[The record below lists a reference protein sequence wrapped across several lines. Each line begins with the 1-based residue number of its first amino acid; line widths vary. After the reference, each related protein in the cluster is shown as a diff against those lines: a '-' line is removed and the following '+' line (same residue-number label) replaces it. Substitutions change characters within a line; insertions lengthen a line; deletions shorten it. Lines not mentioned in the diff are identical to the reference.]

1 MMRLRNEFLISIF
14 ARRAQTASCGALVGG
29 TGKINKKLTH
39 LTYMYQASYLKHFT
53 EAVFLAIGCSQ
64 EEARLASEVLVSAD
78 LRGVDSHG
86 IARLAG
92 YVRLYDH
99 GRLNPKPNVTIVY
112 ETPSTAVVDGDRG
125 LGLVVAPKAMEI
137 AMEKAEKVGSG
148 WVSVRNSNH
157 FGIAGYHAMLALQK
171 DMIGW
176 TMTNAAPLVTPTFSL
191 DKLLGTNPIAVAV
204 PALAEPAFVA
214 DFASTAVAY
223 GKFEILQRKGLP
235 APLGWAQD
243 ADGNPTTD
251 SNAVKSGGGLLPLGS
266 DREHGSHKG
275 YGLGAIV
282 DIFSGVLSGANFGPW
297 VPPFATA
304 GFMGVQQSVG
314 LGTGHFLGAMRV
326 DGFRPADEFKAD
338 MDKWIGAFRN
348 ARAVDGEKVLIPGDP
363 EREMEAERGVNGIRL
378 LEPVVLSLDE
388 LAKRFGIPFE
398 INL

>member
-1 MMRLRNEFLISIF
+1 
-14 ARRAQTASCGALVGG
+14 
-29 TGKINKKLTH
+29 
-39 LTYMYQASYLKHFT
+39 MYQSEYLKRFT
-53 EAVFLAIGCSQ
+53 EEVFIAIGCSP
-64 EEARLASEVLVSAD
+64 EEAALAAKVLVSAD

-92 YVRLYDH
+92 YVRLYDN
-99 GRLNPKPNVTIVY
+99 GRLNPNPNITVAY
-112 ETPSTAVVDGDRG
+112 ETLSTAVVDGDRG

-157 FGIAGYHAMLALQK
+157 FGIAGYHAMLALEK

-176 TMTNAAPLVTPTFSL
+176 TMTNAAPLVVPTFSL

-204 PALAEPAFVA
+204 PAGDEPPFVA
-214 DFASTAVAY
+214 DFASTSVAY

-235 APLGWAQD
+235 APIGWAQD
-243 ADGNPTTD
+243 AEGNPTTD
-251 SNAVKSGGGLLPLGS
+251 SNAVKSGGGLLPLGT

-304 GFMGVQQSVG
+304 GFMAAGQGVG

-326 DGFRPADEFKAD
+326 DGFRPTDEFKSD
-338 MDKWIGAFRN
+338 MDKWIGAFRG
-348 ARAVDGEKVLIPGDP
+348 ARAVEGKRVMIPGDP
-363 EREMEAERGVNGIRL
+363 ERELEAIRSKEGIEL
-378 LEPVVLSLDE
+378 LEPVILSLSE
-388 LAKRFGIPFE
+388 LAKRFGIAFDAK
-398 INL
+398 I

>member
-1 MMRLRNEFLISIF
+1 
-14 ARRAQTASCGALVGG
+14 
-29 TGKINKKLTH
+29 
-39 LTYMYQASYLKHFT
+39 MYQADYLRHFT
-53 EAVFLAIGCSQ
+53 EEVFLAIGCPA
-64 EEARLASEVLVSAD
+64 EEAALASNVLISAD

-92 YVRLYDH
+92 YVRLYDN
-99 GRLNPKPNVTIVY
+99 GRLNPTPEVKVVY

-137 AMEKAEKVGSG
+137 AMEKADKVGSG

-157 FGIAGYHAMLALQK
+157 FGIAGYHAMLALER

-176 TMTNAAPLVTPTFSL
+176 TMTNAAPLVAPTFSL
-191 DKLLGTNPIAVAV
+191 DKLLGTNPVAVAV
-204 PALAEPAFVA
+204 PALEEPAFVA

-304 GFMGVQQSVG
+304 GFMSAGEGVG

-326 DGFRPADEFKAD
+326 DGFRPADDFKKD
-338 MDKWIGAFRN
+338 MDKWIRAFRS
-348 ARAVDGEKVLIPGDP
+348 ARAVEGKQVIIPGDP
-363 EREMEAERGVNGIRL
+363 EREMEALRSVEGISL
-378 LEPVVLSLDE
+378 LLPVVESLSE
-388 LAKRFGIPFE
+388 LGQRFNISFDKL
-398 INL
+398 ID